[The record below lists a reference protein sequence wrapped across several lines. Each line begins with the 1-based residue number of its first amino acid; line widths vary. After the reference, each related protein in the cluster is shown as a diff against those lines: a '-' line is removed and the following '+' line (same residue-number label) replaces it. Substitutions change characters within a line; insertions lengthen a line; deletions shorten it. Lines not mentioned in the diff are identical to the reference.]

1 MTNEF
6 NQTDPTR
13 LPPEGSAH
21 DDQVDPVLDPAA
33 RPGYDAEAGIVDD
46 SRSDLTD
53 GSAGYQPAGSVT
65 GSELLDDPY
74 GRPGVPGDRG
84 EDPGVVIDPAD
95 QFDQGVVTGDQV
107 PPMEPGSGDGFGSRS
122 VGNPGDTP
130 HLVDEMDPPR
140 SVGNPGETPDPVAE
154 YDAPRSVGN
163 PGETPDPLAE
173 YDPPRSIGNP
183 GSND

>member
-1 MTNEF
+1 M
-6 NQTDPTR
+6 
-13 LPPEGSAH
+13 
-21 DDQVDPVLDPAA
+21 LDPLGHVVN
-33 RPGYDAEAGIVDD
+33 RRDVLPLRLDAMG
-46 SRSDLTD
+46 TN
-53 GSAGYQPAGSVT
+53 P
-65 GSELLDDPY
+65 P
-74 GRPGVPGDRG
+74 VPGLGGDHVTAHARDLRCFQVASLDRREG
-84 EDPGVVIDPAD
+84 RAVQP
-95 QFDQGVVTGDQV
+95 V
-107 PPMEPGSGDGFGSRS
+107 PPMEPGSGDGYGSRS

-173 YDPPRSIGNP
+173 YDPPRSIGDP